1 MTRLARWTGAAVLLA
16 CVAGCSQELYSG
28 LEERDANQMISVLSD
43 AGINASKEN
52 VETRDGGSSWQVDV
66 DSGEVGDA
74 LKVLRAHGLPHQQLE
89 SLGQIFQQQGLVAT
103 PSEERVRYI
112 YGVQQELARTLDD
125 VDGVVVAHVQVV
137 IPENDPLSDKVK
149 PSSASVYIK
158 YRPGVDLQVMAP
170 MVKEL
175 VTHSIEGLSYDNV
188 SLFLQA
194 ESPSAQPASQ
204 GSGGMLPGLLLMR
217 SPFAWLMAV
226 LLALTLCVVAL
237 LGARRGVFGSRIAGA
252 FGGDRGGGGNGN
264 GSGGSGSADF
274 AAQGGGPSRGN

>member
-1 MTRLARWTGAAVLLA
+1 MTRMARWIGAAMLLA
-16 CVAGCSQELYSG
+16 CLAACNQELYSG
-28 LEERDANQMISVLSD
+28 LEERDANQMISVLAD

-66 DSGEVGDA
+66 DGSQIGEA
-74 LKVLRAHGLPHQQLE
+74 LNVLRAHGLPHQELQ

-103 PSEERVRYI
+103 PAEERVRYI

-158 YRPGVDLQVMAP
+158 YRPGVDIQAMAP
-170 MVKEL
+170 MVKDL

-194 ESPSAQPASQ
+194 ETASPQPA
-204 GSGGMLPGLLLMR
+204 GGFAGNALPGMLLMR
-217 SPFAWLMAV
+217 SPFAWVLVV
-226 LLALTLCVVAL
+226 LLALTLGVVAL
-237 LGARRGVFGSRIAGA
+237 IGARRGAFGTRIASA
-252 FGGDRGGGGNGN
+252 LGGGRNGE
-264 GSGGSGSADF
+264 F
-274 AAQGGGPSRGN
+274 AAQGGGSSGNG